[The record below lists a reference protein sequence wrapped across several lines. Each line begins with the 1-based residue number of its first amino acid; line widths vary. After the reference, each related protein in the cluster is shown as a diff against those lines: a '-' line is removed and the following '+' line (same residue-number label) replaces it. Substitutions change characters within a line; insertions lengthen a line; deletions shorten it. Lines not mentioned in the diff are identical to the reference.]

1 MLTNKLVIMALES
14 RCLTIPLAKNM
25 EITNQVMK
33 AKKSRGEDTKNKI
46 LTATLKIIKAQGMR
60 AVRHRAVATQA
71 GVPLGSTTYHFCSI
85 DDLISCAFEYWHQ
98 QIDVSKNPYFL
109 AIADSIEQM
118 GNTQLNEQTHKEKNA
133 ELLFQA
139 ADDYLKDQ
147 VIDHIDDRRIELAF
161 HHEAL
166 RNPKLNALVLHSWQ
180 QEVAYITQFYKT
192 LGSSAPEQD
201 AEVTFA
207 LILQL
212 EKKAMMLLDKDAQIE
227 EYKNIRQVLKR
238 HVAVLT
244 GVETLTPPVTT

>member
-1 MLTNKLVIMALES
+1 
-14 RCLTIPLAKNM
+14 
-25 EITNQVMK
+25 MK
-33 AKKSRGEDTKNKI
+33 AKSSRGEDTKNKI
-46 LTATLKIIKAQGMR
+46 LTATLEIIKTQGMR
-60 AVRHRAVATQA
+60 AVRHRAVAAEA

-85 DDLISCAFEYWHQ
+85 DDLISSAFEYWHQ

-109 AIADSIEQM
+109 AIAQNIEQM
-118 GNTQLNEQTHKEKNA
+118 GNTLPDKQSHKEKNA

-166 RNPKLNALVLHSWQ
+166 RNPKLNALVLSSWQ
-180 QEVAYITQFYKT
+180 QEVAHITQLYKI

-212 EKKAMMLLDKDAQIE
+212 EKKAMMLLDKDAQVE
-227 EYKNIRQVLKR
+227 EYKHIRRVLKR
-238 HVAVLT
+238 HVAILA
-244 GVETLTPPVTT
+244 GVEALNSRI